1 MADVMELIKQHEA
14 DMIGIRRHIHANPE
28 LSNEENRTTALIREK
43 LEEYGIEIM
52 EIGLKTGFLKGGR
65 PGKTVAIREDID
77 ALPMSEKTGLPYAS
91 SVDGV
96 CHSCGHD
103 IHTTVLLFCA
113 RVLSELRD
121 QLSGNVLFLFQPAEE
136 RGTGARQLLDCKFY
150 EPVKP
155 DVLVGLHVSP
165 EYPAG
170 SIGLKEGPANASC
183 DTFYIK
189 VSGKGGH
196 GAHPE
201 NCIDPI
207 AISGYI
213 MAQLQTVVSR
223 ENHPVYPAV
232 MTIGSIHGG
241 KAPNVIPDFVE
252 MTREQPVELRFIELM
267 PMGPGAEFGD
277 SAYLP
282 GQTVLDRVP
291 ELKPLPGDGGVAR
304 LYQLP
309 GAAGRVGLIS
319 PLSRHF
325 CGSCNRLRLTAEGAL
340 KPCLHSSQ
348 EIPLRGLHGAA
359 LREAMENAIWAKPKM
374 HGALDA
380 HHSSEA
386 GRNMNTIGG

>member
-52 EIGLKTGFLKGGR
+52 EIGLKTGVVGFLKGGR

-77 ALPMSEKTGLPYAS
+77 ALPMSEKTDLPYAS

-196 GAHPE
+196 GA
-201 NCIDPI
+201 IRKT
-207 AISGYI
+207 A
-213 MAQLQTVVSR
+213 
-223 ENHPVYPAV
+223 
-232 MTIGSIHGG
+232 SI
-241 KAPNVIPDFVE
+241 PSP
-252 MTREQPVELRFIELM
+252 
-267 PMGPGAEFGD
+267 
-277 SAYLP
+277 SAA
-282 GQTVLDRVP
+282 T
-291 ELKPLPGDGGVAR
+291 
-304 LYQLP
+304 
-309 GAAGRVGLIS
+309 
-319 PLSRHF
+319 
-325 CGSCNRLRLTAEGAL
+325 
-340 KPCLHSSQ
+340 
-348 EIPLRGLHGAA
+348 
-359 LREAMENAIWAKPKM
+359 
-374 HGALDA
+374 
-380 HHSSEA
+380 
-386 GRNMNTIGG
+386 